1 MEISF
6 MVKCLSR
13 KGISTR
19 FKKNMH
25 LRIIKRM
32 EFEKTLLHSRLKGKS
47 YTTSSR
53 PILQGRKAA
62 KAGGCSGA
70 I

>member
-1 MEISF
+1 MYLNNPVLLRMKFIN
-6 MVKCLSR
+6 
-13 KGISTR
+13 ISTM
-19 FKKNMH
+19 KY
-25 LRIIKRM
+25 
-32 EFEKTLLHSRLKGKS
+32 EKQDYFRAKGKS
-47 YTTSSR
+47 YTTSSC